1 MLLGGL
7 ICLTCAAAIWFT
19 GSRFVEVAGESL
31 EVDAAE
37 APGGSWSLLVAGRA
51 HDALIVQKKP
61 GRFEVRIS
69 DRDGSQDFTLQAVE
83 AS

>member
-1 MLLGGL
+1 M
-7 ICLTCAAAIWFT
+7 
-19 GSRFVEVAGESL
+19 AGESL

-37 APGGSWSLLVAGRA
+37 ATGGSWSLLVAGRG